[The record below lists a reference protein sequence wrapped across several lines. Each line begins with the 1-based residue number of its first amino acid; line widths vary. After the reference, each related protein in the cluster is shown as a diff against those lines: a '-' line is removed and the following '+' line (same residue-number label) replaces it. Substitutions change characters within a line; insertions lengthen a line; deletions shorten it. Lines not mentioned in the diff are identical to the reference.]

1 MPRSWLWMKVAWAA
15 VRCRSNRE
23 FYDRI
28 APIYDELFVEH
39 RIHALTIA
47 QLLGSSFAGKE
58 ENTDVL
64 DLGCGTGLLSRMLA
78 DRGYRVVGLD
88 LSYESLRIF
97 KSCNGRSAAVQADAE
112 HLPFTG
118 ASFDSVVCL
127 GTWRHFSNSQGVLN
141 EVARALTRNGLFV
154 IGYFPPAM
162 AGAVHVG
169 RGSVGRLL
177 VSLYRLATRFL
188 GYVDRADFELEEEA
202 VASAKE
208 RFHTVRVIP
217 SGKHSRVILATHPK
231 ITHSGGTQGVTPTLQ
246 SVGDVHRQPN
256 GASPDCFVRARSTA
270 TSVCACT

>member
-1 MPRSWLWMKVAWAA
+1 MTRSWLWMKVAWAA

-39 RIHALTIA
+39 RTHASTIA
-47 QLLGSSFAGKE
+47 QLLGNAFAGKE
-58 ENTDVL
+58 QNTDVL

-97 KSCNGRSAAVQADAE
+97 KRCSGRSAAVQADAE
-112 HLPFTG
+112 RLPFAG

-127 GTWRHFSNSQGVLN
+127 GTWRHFSNVQGVLS
-141 EVARALTRNGLFV
+141 EVARTLTRNGLFV

-169 RGSVGRLL
+169 RGNVGRLL
-177 VSLYRLATRFL
+177 VSLYRVATRFL

-202 VASAKE
+202 VALAKE

-217 SGKHSRVILATHPK
+217 SGQHSRVILATHPK
-231 ITHSGGTQGVTPTLQ
+231 VTPSGGTQGVTPTLQ
-246 SVGDVHRQPN
+246 SDGLVHCQPHS
-256 GASPDCFVRARSTA
+256 ASTDRFVRARSAA
-270 TSVCACT
+270 TSVCAFT